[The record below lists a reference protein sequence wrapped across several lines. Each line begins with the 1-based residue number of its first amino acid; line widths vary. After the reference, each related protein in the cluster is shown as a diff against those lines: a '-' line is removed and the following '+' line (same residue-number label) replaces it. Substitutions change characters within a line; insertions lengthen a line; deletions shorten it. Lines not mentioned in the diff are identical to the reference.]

1 MDSQSYAVNYTINVV
16 DNGSAAIKQFNEAVK
31 TLPQNG
37 EQFKALNTFLGGL
50 NKQVPTAKTIEKL
63 TGLGAALQG
72 LKGCANVKVGISMNK
87 NAITQ
92 LDTSLKRLQ
101 EKINGARKSF
111 RINVNVNVESAEK
124 ALDRLEARLAKLS
137 KGVVIPVTA
146 QAGAQ
151 VTTGRVGRGRSG
163 GGSVPRTAR
172 SVPSTMRQA
181 LGPMYYNSGT
191 NFAGEMV
198 KGMGMAYGLQAVI
211 GGLTKSLKDAVEY
224 QNVTQTTR
232 NILKS
237 NYTGNRFDSEFG
249 SMEST
254 LRNIGV
260 RTRFTAPEVAAAG
273 KFLAMAGQNINEIKG
288 SMPAIANLALVGDT
302 DLGQTADVTTNIMSG
317 FNIKAQQMDRVADV
331 LVKTFTMSNTTLM
344 ELAESFKYVGSISR
358 QAGLKFEDVAAAMG
372 VLGNAG
378 VKGSSAGTALRNIIF
393 NVASPTKKQK
403 EAWDAVG
410 IKTKDENGNVRSM
423 VDLFADLGEY
433 TKNMTGESKIKLFSA
448 LFFKRAST
456 SAASLGI
463 NAANIDKI
471 FGANRSLS
479 SVGIAGRL
487 AWAKNNMT
495 VEGLWHQT
503 TSAFTEAGMKAFTA
517 IQGPLMTFLKDL
529 TAQFKSPEF
538 AGQIK
543 SGFEMMLDLVKTIMD
558 AISTIGK
565 MWSGSPGWLKS
576 LFKTFV
582 TMQLWM
588 NIVLSPIKAIVSML
602 GPLTAL
608 LARTRAISGL
618 LFGGRAASS
627 AATAVAANAAVSNAA
642 IAAQTAKWSGAP
654 GIGVMN
660 PAYSPF
666 MPISKAKW
674 KGMSGIGVFNA
685 RYSGF
690 SWGTINQQR
699 QAVLRGLGAASR
711 QYPYMFNVWGS
722 RGMNLP
728 TALNQSEQ
736 NAMFNKLTNRGKNTM
751 FTPKAWESAQR
762 QALQSKQAAYLKSW
776 RKGLGYAP
784 LSPISSSYSPWVP
797 QSLTPLAVRG
807 KASLTPILPP
817 RTIAQTQRFSKA
829 LGAIGKVGSLAKNA
843 MSGLLSTL
851 GIAPWM
857 AVAAAV
863 GLLAYGIYDAYKK
876 AQDAAV
882 AFDNMAKSVQDM
894 TASQIDWSDANAVWL
909 NQMATSNALLLT
921 EQQRLNSSRDLWL
934 KYWAAK
940 NNMNSIDPKN
950 AGTPYADQ
958 HPEYKKLEDQVS
970 SLLSVITGKE
980 IERRAAAVGIDPKK
994 KGPDWLMKAGSRAEQ
1009 AIALGQYA
1017 LGAGGDNQHL
1027 QGWLSAGRD
1036 LMLATNPIYGSPST
1050 QLHKWYT
1057 GGLVRI
1063 RGGRNYSVGA
1073 TEAQVKNS
1081 EAYYRGQNDAMAREY
1096 HSIADLYNQM
1106 VADARIYHKQGRAW
1120 DVANQGMTDWITN
1133 GIGMM
1138 GGIKK
1143 GTKWGSDDWVKQMQ
1157 YQLGHYKVG
1166 NNVFAH
1172 DAATANANIIE
1183 AYNLFRQRWE
1193 GVADPTLKKAM
1204 EPYLDLKYWQKL
1216 AFGGKTLDFGT
1227 PDLNDGGGHG
1237 TATWS
1242 APDQEKAR
1250 MKGYGSTPKQIIVN
1264 IDNLMKIDKIDAT
1277 DERKLEAI
1285 ANLKQELAQA
1295 LIDVV
1300 ADVDDE
1306 YGRGS
1311 SIGS

>member
-16 DNGSAAIKQFNEAVK
+16 DNGSAAIKNFAEAVK
-31 TLPQNG
+31 TLPQNDA
-37 EQFKALNTFLGGL
+37 QFKALNGFLKGL
-50 NKQVPTAKTIEKL
+50 KAPSVKTIERL
-63 TGLGAALQG
+63 TNLAPALQG
-72 LKGCANVKVGISMNK
+72 LQGLGNIQVGVTVNPSAM
-87 NAITQ
+87 TL
-92 LDTSLKRLQ
+92 LDRQLKRLQ
-101 EKINGARKSF
+101 AKLNGARKSF
-111 RINVNVNVESAEK
+111 QINVAIDDSKAEK
-124 ALDRLEARLAKLS
+124 TLDRLEARLRKLS
-137 KGVVIPVTA
+137 KGIIIPVDA
-146 QAGAQ
+146 RAGAR
-151 VTTGRVGRGRSG
+151 TMSRIPGAG
-163 GGSVPRTAR
+163 GAMSAAVSRRMT
-172 SVPSTMRQA
+172 

-191 NFAGEMV
+191 NFAAEMV
-198 KGMGMAYGLQAVI
+198 KGMGMAYGLQTVI
-211 GGLTKSLKDAVEY
+211 SGLTKAVKDAVEY

-517 IQGPLMTFLKDL
+517 IQGPLMAFLKEL
-529 TAQFKSPEF
+529 TEKFKTPEF
-538 AGQIK
+538 AAQMK
-543 SGFEMMLDLVKTIMD
+543 SGMQLMLDLVKAIVD
-558 AISTIGK
+558 AIGTIGK
-565 MWSGSPGWLKS
+565 MWANTPSWLKS
-576 LFKTFV
+576 LFRTFV
-582 TMQLWM
+582 TVQMWM
-588 NIVLSPIKAIVSML
+588 SIVLSPLKAILSTAGAFVNTLRNVGGRVGGTVMAFGTGNGRGSIGYVERAQRAVGRTTHGWRYRGLSNLAAHYFASHPLQASELSNAGRKAITRYASKAPGMFTYSRQL
-602 GPLTAL
+602 GRFVPTQMDLFRYSGRNDDYFRSRLDSRQAALVRYQRMQQRSFIINPLGAMSRSSSRGIRVAGRAL
-608 LARTRAISGL
+608 SGISLVAGKAKGAISGL
-618 LFGGRAASS
+618 L
-627 AATAVAANAAVSNAA
+627 
-642 IAAQTAKWSGAP
+642 GA
-654 GIGVMN
+654 
-660 PAYSPF
+660 
-666 MPISKAKW
+666 
-674 KGMSGIGVFNA
+674 
-685 RYSGF
+685 
-690 SWGTINQQR
+690 
-699 QAVLRGLGAASR
+699 
-711 QYPYMFNVWGS
+711 
-722 RGMNLP
+722 
-728 TALNQSEQ
+728 
-736 NAMFNKLTNRGKNTM
+736 
-751 FTPKAWESAQR
+751 
-762 QALQSKQAAYLKSW
+762 
-776 RKGLGYAP
+776 
-784 LSPISSSYSPWVP
+784 
-797 QSLTPLAVRG
+797 
-807 KASLTPILPP
+807 
-817 RTIAQTQRFSKA
+817 
-829 LGAIGKVGSLAKNA
+829 
-843 MSGLLSTL
+843 L

-857 AVAAAV
+857 AAAAAV

-980 IERRAAAVGIDPKK
+980 IERRAVAVGIDPKK

-1227 PDLNDGGGHG
+1227 PDLNGGGGHG